1 MPGEKTPM
9 ARKDEKTKDIE
20 ANIKKLESLADDFQ
34 EVSEIA
40 VELKYNPQEHKDKTR
55 SEIALFFVKA
65 YVALIIFIFVAV
77 FTYNLVLLTIN
88 RESFVLDIKD
98 IFPLVIGTVGT
109 LLGFVLGYY
118 FKSQER
124 E

>member
-1 MPGEKTPM
+1 MAGKQRSYKQSKGREVEKETLNSLLEK
-9 ARKDEKTKDIE
+9 AKD
-20 ANIKKLESLADDFQ
+20 
-34 EVSEIA
+34 SE
-40 VELKYNPQEHKDKTR
+40 YNPQAHKDKTR

-65 YVALIIFIFVAV
+65 YIALIIFIFVAV
-77 FTYNLVLLTIN
+77 FTYNLVLLTIHK
-88 RESFVLDIKD
+88 ESFVLDIKD

>member
-1 MPGEKTPM
+1 M